1 MDLHRFPFLYLS
13 NNLTNI
19 IKNKIETKGIRL
31 TN

>member
-1 MDLHRFPFLYLS
+1 MDLNRFLLYLS

-19 IKNKIETKGIRL
+19 IKNKIETKGIQW